1 MPRTLRGAIE
11 SGRFIVTGETG
22 PPMSASAQAVVKKV
36 GYFSDVD
43 AVNTTDNQSGVVRM
57 SSIATARLLLDHG
70 LDPIVQ
76 MTCRDRNRIGLQ
88 SDILG
93 AAGLGVANLLL
104 LTGDHMV
111 MGNQPDARPVFDID
125 SVQLIHVAHEM
136 REGRFM
142 NGDAI
147 KTPPAKK
154 VEAGADFIQTQGVFD
169 VDRFARWM
177 VGVRDLGLHERVKI
191 IAGVLPTKSA
201 KALNYM
207 KENVAGMVIP
217 DEFIARMK
225 SAEEPAEEGVAIVC
239 EIIARVREIEGV
251 SGVHLMPVLWEKIIP
266 RVVDEAGL
274 KVDVD
279 ESGGGAPGDGS
290 DPRRWIGPRRARR
303 RVGPRRTRRRTGAAG
318 RRDRWRES
326 IGCVSSARLGSSSST
341 AP

>member
-147 KTPPAKK
+147 KTPPAVLLGGAANPFAEPMGLRLIRLAKK

-279 ESGGGAPGDGS
+279 ESGGGAPGEGADRGAPG
-290 DPRRWIGPRRARR
+290 DEPARQ
-303 RVGPRRTRRRTGAAG
+303 GGGTGGESRSAA
-318 RRDRWRES
+318 
-326 IGCVSSARLGSSSST
+326 
-341 AP
+341 